1 MAQLLPACPD
11 AVCRDGPLG
20 PGALSPCVVP
30 SGKPPAESSLI
41 LVNLE
46 GTADPSWAGLQDPL
60 VPLSL
65 SRGSGQGVGCR
76 GSSES
81 DVGVFPVPAVSLSR
95 QWVPGLDLL
104 SLAWLW

>member
-1 MAQLLPACPD
+1 MAQLLSACPE
-11 AVCRDGPLG
+11 AVGHDGPLG
-20 PGALSPCVVP
+20 PGALSHCVVP
-30 SGKPPAESSLI
+30 SGKPPAEPSLI

-46 GTADPSWAGLQDPL
+46 GTADPSRAGLQDPL

-65 SRGSGQGVGCR
+65 SGDPGRVLAAEGA
-76 GSSES
+76 ES

-104 SLAWLW
+104 SLAWLC